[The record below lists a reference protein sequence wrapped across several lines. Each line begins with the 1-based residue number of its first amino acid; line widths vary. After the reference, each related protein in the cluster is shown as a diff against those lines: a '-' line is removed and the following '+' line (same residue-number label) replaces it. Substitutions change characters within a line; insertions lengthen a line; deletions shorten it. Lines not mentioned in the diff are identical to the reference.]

1 LPTAIASIELEN
13 GYRDMRLKISHTT
26 EYTYSDPV
34 QYSLQR
40 LRLTPKTG
48 PGQTVLSWK
57 TSVEGA
63 NIEVVFDDQYQNRTE
78 LVSANGGQQSILI
91 RAEGEVETID
101 NAGVFGPHAAFAPLW
116 LFKRETPLTKPG
128 KLTRELV
135 KSLDPGDEVP
145 RLHQLMAQIAERV
158 AYTAGTTNSTTTAE
172 QALELKTGVCQ
183 DHAHIF
189 IAASRLMGM
198 PARYVSGYLHM
209 DDNVEQTATHAWAE
223 VHVDGLGW
231 VGFDPA
237 NDVCPDENYVRV
249 ATGLDYKDACP
260 ISGMVTG
267 HSDETMKVEVH
278 VEATGQSQSQSQS

>member
-1 LPTAIASIELEN
+1 
-13 GYRDMRLKISHTT
+13 MRLKISHTT
-26 EYTYSDPV
+26 EYAYSDPV

-48 PGQTVLSWK
+48 PGQTVLSWT

-63 NIEVVFDDQYQNRTE
+63 KIEVAFDDQYQNRTE
-78 LVSANGGQQSILI
+78 LVSVNGGQDVI
-91 RAEGEVETID
+91 RIHAEGEVETED
-101 NAGVFGPHAAFAPLW
+101 RTGVTGPHTAYAPLW
-116 LFKRETPLTKPG
+116 LYQRDTALTKPG

-135 KSLDPGDEVP
+135 KSLDPGEDLA
-145 RLHQLMAQIAERV
+145 RFHQLMAEIGKRV
-158 AYTAGTTNSTTTAE
+158 TYTPGTTLSTTTAE

-189 IAASRLMGM
+189 ITAARLMGF

-209 DDNVEQTATHAWAE
+209 EGNELQTATHAWAE
-223 VHVDGLGW
+223 VHVKALGW

-237 NDVCPDENYVRV
+237 NDICPNENYVRIGY
-249 ATGLDYKDACP
+249 GLDYKDACP

-267 HSDETMKVEVH
+267 ISEETMKVTVEVS
-278 VEATGQSQSQSQS
+278 AKDQSQSQSQS